1 MRSTSRGSAP
11 GDGRRRPP
19 IVAVAD
25 STRPAPAPQAGQ
37 GAGAAEAAIAAQA
50 LNLPQRWHSYS

>member
-11 GDGRRRPP
+11 GDRRRRPP
-19 IVAVAD
+19 VVAVAD
-25 STRPAPAPQAGQ
+25 STRAAPAPQVGQ

-50 LNLPQRWHSYS
+50 LNPPQRRHSYS